1 MEKLLELIADM
12 MDDIALIA
20 GADRDTIAVTLNRS
34 NRLRAIANEINVLI
48 SLSRSRGLPSL
59 ITWSRVWG

>member
-1 MEKLLELIADM
+1 MDRILELIADM

-34 NRLRAIANEINVLI
+34 NRLRAIANEIRNQ
-48 SLSRSRGLPSL
+48 G
-59 ITWSRVWG
+59 W